1 MKKKNRKEI
10 IILSLIFIAIIACI
24 IPLILFKILMKDETI
39 NEINGTIKD
48 KFYLSQEPTMY
59 VSKQIHKII
68 SDKMVLDSY
77 YSIYK
82 DGTIYYTLSYA
93 PPDIYPKNL
102 QKFSF
107 IKKLNHSEQKK
118 LKSELIRLSNSQ
130 FSTTNFSS
138 IDYPYSIF
146 KVNGT
151 RYFIKDY
158 DVYSNILA
166 KYINIVDYTKK

>member
-1 MKKKNRKEI
+1 MKKKNKKEI
-10 IILSLIFIAIIACI
+10 VILSLIFIAIIECI
-24 IPLILFKILMKDETI
+24 VLLILFKILILMKDET
-39 NEINGTIKD
+39 INGTIKD

-93 PPDIYPKNL
+93 TPDIYPESL
-102 QKFSF
+102 QEFFF
-107 IKKLNHSEQKK
+107 IKKLNHSEQK
-118 LKSELIRLSNSQ
+118 LISLSNSQ
-130 FSTTNFSS
+130 FSITNFSS
-138 IDYPYSIF
+138 IGYPYSIF

-151 RYFIKDY
+151 RHFIKDY

-166 KYINIVDYTKK
+166 KYINIVDYIKK

>member
-1 MKKKNRKEI
+1 MKKKNKKKI
-10 IILSLIFIAIIACI
+10 VILSLIFIAIIECI
-24 IPLILFKILMKDETI
+24 VLLILFKILILMKDET
-39 NEINGTIKD
+39 INGTIKD

-68 SDKMVLDSY
+68 SASIVLDSY

-93 PPDIYPKNL
+93 PPDIYPKNP
-102 QKFSF
+102 QEFSF

-118 LKSELIRLSNSQ
+118 LKSELISLSNSQ

-166 KYINIVDYTKK
+166 KYINIVDYIKK

>member
-166 KYINIVDYTKK
+166 KYINIVDYIKK

>member
-1 MKKKNRKEI
+1 MKKKNKKEI
-10 IILSLIFIAIIACI
+10 VILSLIFIAIIECI
-24 IPLILFKILMKDETI
+24 VLLILFKILILMKDET
-39 NEINGTIKD
+39 INGTIKD

-93 PPDIYPKNL
+93 TPDIYPESL
-102 QKFSF
+102 QEFFF
-107 IKKLNHSEQKK
+107 IKKLNHSEQKN
-118 LKSELIRLSNSQ
+118 LKSELISLSNSQ
-130 FSTTNFSS
+130 FSITNFSS
-138 IDYPYSIF
+138 IGYPYSIF

-151 RYFIKDY
+151 RHFIKDY

-166 KYINIVDYTKK
+166 KYINMVDYTKK

>member
-1 MKKKNRKEI
+1 MKKKNKKEI
-10 IILSLIFIAIIACI
+10 VILSLIFIAIIECI
-24 IPLILFKILMKDETI
+24 VLLILMKDET
-39 NEINGTIKD
+39 INGTIKD

-93 PPDIYPKNL
+93 TPDIYPESL
-102 QKFSF
+102 QEFFF
-107 IKKLNHSEQKK
+107 IKKLNHSEQKN
-118 LKSELIRLSNSQ
+118 LKSELISLSNSQ
-130 FSTTNFSS
+130 FSITNFSS
-138 IDYPYSIF
+138 IGYPYSIF

-151 RYFIKDY
+151 RHFIKDY

-166 KYINIVDYTKK
+166 KYINIVDYIKK

>member
-1 MKKKNRKEI
+1 
-10 IILSLIFIAIIACI
+10 
-24 IPLILFKILMKDETI
+24 
-39 NEINGTIKD
+39 
-48 KFYLSQEPTMY
+48 MY
-59 VSKQIHKII
+59 IQNQIHKII

-138 IDYPYSIF
+138 IDCPYSIF

-166 KYINIVDYTKK
+166 KYINIVDYIKK

>member
-1 MKKKNRKEI
+1 MKKKNKKEI
-10 IILSLIFIAIIACI
+10 VILSLIFIAIIACI

-118 LKSELIRLSNSQ
+118 LKSELISLSNSQ

-166 KYINIVDYTKK
+166 KYINIVDYIKK